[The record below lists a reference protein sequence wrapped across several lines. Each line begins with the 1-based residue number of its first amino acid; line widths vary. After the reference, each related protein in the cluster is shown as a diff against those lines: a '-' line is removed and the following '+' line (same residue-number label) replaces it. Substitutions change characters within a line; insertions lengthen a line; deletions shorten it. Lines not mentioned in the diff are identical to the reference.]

1 MAHRGNLSAAR
12 HTKDSRHVGGKE
24 KAAARRE
31 LKDHYDDD
39 IIEKEGPRRLCRPK
53 STERQHKKRK
63 KKLFSLSFHLG

>member
-12 HTKDSRHVGGKE
+12 HTKDSRHVGGKKE
-24 KAAARRE
+24 KAEARRE

-53 STERQHKKRK
+53 STERQQEK
-63 KKLFSLSFHLG
+63 KKCFLFLSI